1 MAETNISTLTVYP
14 VKSMRGLD
22 LKSAGLDDMGI
33 CWDRRW
39 MVIDANSHFVTG
51 RKQPLLLT
59 IQPHLTDDGLLS
71 LHFPDGTYLNVA
83 PAVSGKQR
91 ILVTIWKDQVMAT
104 PMDTTCDQVLSN
116 YLGQDCRLVF
126 IESDEIRQ
134 VDLEFANPGE
144 RTGFA
149 DGFPLLLI
157 SEASLGDLNSR
168 LEEPLSMQRFRPNI
182 VIGGC
187 SAYAEDEWQGIRI
200 NNIAFAVVKPCSRCV
215 MTTVDQEIGVK
226 AGKEPLQTLMKYR
239 RQGNKVMF
247 GQNVIHRG
255 RGVIKVGDSVET
267 DTRSA

>member
-1 MAETNISTLTVYP
+1 MTKAKITTLTVYP
-14 VKSMRGLD
+14 VKSMRGTNLQ
-22 LKSAGLDDMGI
+22 SAVLDDMGI

-39 MVIDANSHFVTG
+39 MVIDAGSRFLTG
-51 RKQPLLLT
+51 RQQPLLLT
-59 IQPHLTDDGLLS
+59 MQPQLTDDGLLS
-71 LHFPDGTYLNVA
+71 LHFPDGTRLNVA
-83 PAVSGKQR
+83 PAVSEKQR
-91 ILVTIWKDQVMAT
+91 IPVTIWKDQVMAT
-104 PMDTTCDQVLSN
+104 PLDTTCNQVLSN

-134 VDLEFANPGE
+134 VDLEFSNPGE

-157 SEASLGDLNSR
+157 SQASLDDLNSR
-168 LEEPLSMQRFRPNI
+168 LAEPLSMQRFRPNI

-187 SAYAEDEWQGIRI
+187 SAYAEDEWWSICI
-200 NNIAFAVVKPCSRCV
+200 NSMTFAVVKPCSRCV
-215 MTTVDQEIGVK
+215 MTTVNQETGVK

-255 RGVIKVGDSVET
+255 RGVIRVGDFVEIN
-267 DTRSA
+267 TRNA